1 MVDAGGLARYSRHDI
16 FWQELARV
24 MVSEGL
30 FYATGRD
37 KFQDRPNATRG
48 SLFASL
54 GNHIFQLKK
63 LDVERDQA

>member
-1 MVDAGGLARYSRHDI
+1 MSSAWLVNEVKTKRPLG
-16 FWQELARV
+16 V
-24 MVSEGL
+24 EGL